1 MQTPIQIKPVKL
13 SGLPIVLSVI
23 RSLKLRELLSQ
34 TVRDDPRD
42 KIPVHD
48 TLVIM
53 LCNVVMERFP
63 LYKVGEWA
71 NQEQIRY
78 EAKCDGIFPL
88 ITNLRTRAVRC
99 LRSTSSNP
107 GLKNATSSL
116 SPCTMWLRCS

>member
-71 NQEQIRY
+71 KDRALLPSGKSRFLHDDRVGRALHRLFESDRASLLTSVVL
-78 EAKCDGIFPL
+78 EARK
-88 ITNLRTRAVRC
+88 IT
-99 LRSTSSNP
+99 S
-107 GLKNATSSL
+107 
-116 SPCTMWLRCS
+116 

>member
-71 NQEQIRY
+71 KDRALLPSGKSRFLND
-78 EAKCDGIFPL
+78 EAPD
-88 ITNLRTRAVRC
+88 TRF
-99 LRSTSSNP
+99 TQSN
-107 GLKNATSSL
+107 
-116 SPCTMWLRCS
+116 